1 VELRTFGQTT
11 LRSSVIGL
19 GTWPI
24 GGARYGPSDDR
35 DAIRTIAAA
44 LDAGVTCFDTAPSYG
59 NGHAEELLGRAL
71 GARRADAVVVTKGG
85 LVWNAQSQVL
95 GRDSRRDALSAHI
108 AASLKR
114 LQTDYVDL
122 YLVHWPDP
130 TVPLDDVAATLEEF
144 VRAGQARHVGVSN
157 FTSAQL
163 RACASALRGARL
175 TANQVSVSLFD
186 QRWARETFPTCT
198 ELGVGVMAYGP
209 LAHGLLTGAL
219 TRATV
224 FDDADWRKGGTLF
237 GQALLT
243 PGNFEHNLDVV
254 ERLAA
259 VARRLGVTL
268 PQLALAWVLSRPPVT
283 VALIGART
291 PAEIV
296 DAAGAAGVRLT
307 EQTLHEIETIMQ
319 GAAGLSAVLP
329 T

>member
-1 VELRTFGQTT
+1 MELRTFGQST
-11 LRSSVIGL
+11 LRSSAIGL

-71 GARRADAVVVTKGG
+71 GPRRADAVVVTKGG
-85 LVWNAQSQVL
+85 LIWNAQSQVL
-95 GRDSRRDALSAHI
+95 GRDSRRDALSEHI

-114 LQTDYVDL
+114 LQTDYIDL

-130 TVPLDDVAATLEEF
+130 TVPLDDVAATLEGF
-144 VRAGQARHVGVSN
+144 VRTGKARHVGVSN
-157 FTSAQL
+157 FTGAQL

-175 TANQVSVSLFD
+175 TANQVSVNLFD
-186 QRWARETFPTCT
+186 QRWLRETFSTCR
-198 ELGVGVMAYGP
+198 ELGIGVMAYGP

-224 FDDADWRKGGTLF
+224 FDDADWRKSGTLF

-243 PGNFEHNLDVV
+243 PGNFERNLDVV
-254 ERLAA
+254 DRLAA
-259 VARRLGVTL
+259 VARRCGATL
-268 PQLALAWVLSRPPVT
+268 PQLAVAWVLSRPPVT

-291 PAEIV
+291 PAEIA
-296 DAAGAAGVRLT
+296 DAAGATGVRLS
-307 EQTLHEIETIMQ
+307 EQVLHEIETIMHD
-319 GAAGLSAVLP
+319 AAGLSAVLP